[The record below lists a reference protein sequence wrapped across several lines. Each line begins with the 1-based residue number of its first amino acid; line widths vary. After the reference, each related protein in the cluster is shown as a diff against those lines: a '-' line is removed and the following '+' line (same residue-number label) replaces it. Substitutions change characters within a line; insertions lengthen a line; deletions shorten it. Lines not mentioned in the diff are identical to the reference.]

1 MISMIHRDRAFSAI
15 LSDGKIA
22 LVKVEEKDRSYW
34 TLPGGGVE
42 KGESREK
49 AAVREALEEINL
61 KIKIVRFLFS
71 GKYPAGIEYCYLAE
85 PLNGEQRIKLGR
97 DPELGAGEQV
107 LKRAE
112 WVPIV
117 NLHDDLH
124 VSQVLRSLSR
134 EEIVKYKIYL

>member
-1 MISMIHRDRAFSAI
+1 M
-15 LSDGKIA
+15 
-22 LVKVEEKDRSYW
+22 
-34 TLPGGGVE
+34 
-42 KGESREK
+42 K
-49 AAVREALEEINL
+49 AAKSRGSGGTRGNKF

-71 GKYPAGIEYCYLAE
+71 GGKYPAGGIEYCYLAE
-85 PLNGEQRIKLGR
+85 PPLNGEQRIKLGR

>member
-1 MISMIHRDRAFSAI
+1 MDFR
-15 LSDGKIA
+15 G
-22 LVKVEEKDRSYW
+22 
-34 TLPGGGVE
+34 GGGVE

-49 AAVREALEEINL
+49 AAVRGGTRGNKF

-71 GKYPAGIEYCYLAE
+71 GGKYPAGGIEYCYLAE
-85 PLNGEQRIKLGR
+85 PPLNGGEQRIKLGR